1 MLAKCDDKCRRFS
14 DEELVSLLTNGAK
27 PDWWKGENK
36 ICYNL
41 VIKIFEMASGLSGN
55 QGDMVEKSLLDH
67 MISLP
72 KHVKNLKRTACK
84 YVEKNPADCCSIVS
98 YLYQESK
105 MTRCIGKECLKY
117 DITQDLLD
125 A

>member
-1 MLAKCDDKCRRFS
+1 MCIVCFEVAKLTPYLYLKLGDVGDITTSPPCLRSIEAACGDNCRRFS

-55 QGDMVEKSLLDH
+55 QGNMEGKSLVALDH
-67 MISLP
+67 RISLP
-72 KHVKNLKRTACK
+72 KHVKNLKRKAC
-84 YVEKNPADCCSIVS
+84 S
-98 YLYQESK
+98 
-105 MTRCIGKECLKY
+105 M
-117 DITQDLLD
+117 
-125 A
+125 